1 MLEQLQ
7 NVVVLASRTNCR
19 LTSSAVS
26 SGMRLPSEQRL
37 AQQWFSTLAP
47 NRSASHA
54 HSTCVAKIPAPSTT
68 AFHASPSTV
77 GQRCMRNPAMT
88 VCLAL
93 TAYSMQVEH
102 HCRLCCS
109 GCNLAAWGNCE
120 HSTKCQVDVSHEG
133 ERLLTRTFRGLKFEL
148 ILWFRAPFLPAFF
161 FATLNAG
168 TATWVNSF
176 NCEEMPVL
184 CDSLS

>member
-47 NRSASHA
+47 NRSASHG
-54 HSTCVAKIPAPSTT
+54 HSTCVAWIPAPSTT

-77 GQRCMRNPAMT
+77 GQRCKRNPAMT

-93 TAYSMQVEH
+93 HRA
-102 HCRLCCS
+102 CRL
-109 GCNLAAWGNCE
+109 NITAA
-120 HSTKCQVDVSHEG
+120 SVAPAA
-133 ERLLTRTFRGLKFEL
+133 
-148 ILWFRAPFLPAFF
+148 ILPPG
-161 FATLNAG
+161 ATVNIRLNAKLMFRMKASVCLLARPG
-168 TATWVNSF
+168 V
-176 NCEEMPVL
+176 
-184 CDSLS
+184 